1 MNGPYQIRN
10 LGNQGQEKGTI
21 YSPYFYHI
29 TTGEKIKKSLIFH
42 CQIRQKYHRYHIKA
56 IGAETIVLRCVNRN
70 CPARASARVPKES
83 GLITIKGSR
92 SSGKSGKE
100 KKNLSTRLF
109 RSSSPRPRKLH
120 FFTKKTTVDREQKI
134 KEIMALF
141 LEQGNLE
148 DPISLCNFA
157 GKFAAYDENVTLF
170 EEFL

>member
-1 MNGPYQIRN
+1 MNWPYQIKN

-21 YSPYFYHI
+21 DSPYFYHI

-92 SSGKSGKE
+92 SSGKSGKMWDLGVFM
-100 KKNLSTRLF
+100 NL
-109 RSSSPRPRKLH
+109 
-120 FFTKKTTVDREQKI
+120 FF
-134 KEIMALF
+134 F
-141 LEQGNLE
+141 Y
-148 DPISLCNFA
+148 F
-157 GKFAAYDENVTLF
+157 
-170 EEFL
+170 